1 MAWFKKRKSADAADS
16 GPKIAEGLWLKC
28 PVCREMIFRKDFER
42 HGKVCPKCDYHFPI
56 SVDERIHLLLD
67 DKSFTEWEKD
77 LQPKDILEFKDT
89 HSYADRL
96 KRSQQKTGRSDA
108 IVIGE
113 GSINGHPI
121 NLSIFDFSFMGGSMG
136 TVVGEK
142 ILITAEA
149 SRTTRTPLIIIS
161 TSGGARMQEGM
172 FSLMQMAKTA
182 AAIGRLNDA
191 GVPFI
196 SVLTDPT
203 FGGVTA
209 SFAMLG
215 DIIIA
220 EPKALIGFAGP
231 RVIEQTIKQ
240 RLPKGFQRAEFLLER
255 GMIDMVVPRRN
266 IKAILTTLLDFFQP
280 DETPSQID
288 EGALSRV
295 LKTTHDQPR
304 D

>member
-1 MAWFKKRKSADAADS
+1 
-16 GPKIAEGLWLKC
+16 
-28 PVCREMIFRKDFER
+28 MIFRKEFER
-42 HGKVCPKCDYHFPI
+42 NGKICPKCEYHFPI
-56 SVDERIHLLLD
+56 SVDERLSLLLD
-67 DKSFTEWEKD
+67 DGSFTEWEKG
-77 LQPKDILEFKDT
+77 LQPRDILGFKDT
-89 HSYADRL
+89 EPYTDRL
-96 KRSQQKTGRSDA
+96 KRSQQKTGRTDA

-113 GSINGHPI
+113 GCINGHKT
-121 NLSIFDFSFMGGSMG
+121 NLSVFDFSFMGGSMG

-149 SRTTRTPLIIIS
+149 SRETRTPLIIIS

-182 AAIGRLNDA
+182 AAVGRLSDA

-196 SVLTDPT
+196 SILTDPT

-240 RLPKGFQRAEFLLER
+240 RLPKGFQRAEFLLEH
-255 GMIDMVVPRRN
+255 GMIDMIVPRRN
-266 IKAILTTLLDFFQP
+266 MKKTLTTLLEFF
-280 DETPSQID
+280 
-288 EGALSRV
+288 
-295 LKTTHDQPR
+295 
-304 D
+304 

>member
-1 MAWFKKRKSADAADS
+1 MAWFKKRKHTDDTET
-16 GPKIAEGLWLKC
+16 GPKIAEGQWLKC
-28 PVCREMIFRKDFER
+28 PVCRDTIFRKEFER
-42 HGKVCPKCDYHFPI
+42 NGKICPKCDYHFPI
-56 SVDERIHLLLD
+56 SVDERIALLV
-67 DKSFTEWEKD
+67 DKGSFTEWAAD
-77 LQPKDILEFKDT
+77 IHPTDILGFTDT
-89 HSYADRL
+89 QPYVDRL
-96 KRSQQKTGRSDA
+96 KRVQEKTGRSDA

-113 GSINGHPI
+113 GCIEDYPV

-142 ILITAEA
+142 ILIAAEA
-149 SRTTRTPLIIIS
+149 SRATKTPLIIVS

-172 FSLMQMAKTA
+172 FSLMQMAKTS
-182 AAIGRLNDA
+182 AAIGRLGES

-215 DIIIA
+215 DVIIA

-240 RLPKGFQRAEFLLER
+240 KLPKGFQRAEFLLEH
-255 GMIDMVVPRRN
+255 GMIDMIVPRCEMRAVLAN
-266 IKAILTTLLDFFQP
+266 LLTFFK
-280 DETPSQID
+280 
-288 EGALSRV
+288 L
-295 LKTTHDQPR
+295 
-304 D
+304 

>member
-1 MAWFKKRKSADAADS
+1 MAWFKKRRSADDTDA
-16 GPKIAEGLWLKC
+16 GPNISEGLWLKC
-28 PVCREMIFRKDFER
+28 PVCRETIFRKEFER
-42 HGKVCPKCDYHFPI
+42 NGKICPKCEYHFPI
-56 SVDERIHLLLD
+56 TVDERIGLLLD
-67 DKSFTEWEKD
+67 AESFTEWEKD
-77 LQPKDILEFKDT
+77 LQPKDILGFKDT
-89 HSYADRL
+89 QPYTDRL
-96 KRSQQKTGRSDA
+96 KRSQDKTGRADA

-113 GSINGHPI
+113 GRINGHHI
-121 NLSIFDFSFMGGSMG
+121 NLSVFDFSFMGGSMG

-142 ILITAEA
+142 VLITAEA
-149 SRTTRTPLIIIS
+149 SRETRTPLIIIS

-182 AAIGRLNDA
+182 AAIGRLSDT

-240 RLPKGFQRAEFLLER
+240 RLPKGFQRAEFLLEH
-255 GMIDMVVPRRN
+255 GMIDMIVPRRDM
-266 IKAILTTLLDFFQP
+266 KATLTTLLAFF
-280 DETPSQID
+280 
-288 EGALSRV
+288 
-295 LKTTHDQPR
+295 
-304 D
+304 